1 MPESTSFFIVAA
13 NGGMVAQKTPAG
25 IYNKIADHTNT
36 AQRWTLEYGDEA
48 GTKVA
53 IQNVSNGQWL
63 RATSGAAAGKVD
75 LGDKQWWTLEQ
86 GRAPGSCWIKCDDY
100 PDAFLCNSYA
110 NYTDN
115 NLVYMWPKQLN
126 WTHSMLWYFQDAGAP
141 GWTPKSYEAGLPSAN
156 ASANSADAETLKQRE
171 ADLNQKEQAV
181 AARDEEQKQLEQK
194 AAEEQKQLEQKA
206 AEEQKQLEQKAAEL
220 KEKEQ
225 DIYGREAALKKE
237 MEQLDAKKKDS
248 TKTQPAPSS
257 SLDDDNRLQRRID
270 DVSAREKQLAV
281 KLASS
286 TKKGLQLNAQ
296 EEELRMRE
304 KDLDAKMQAFNK
316 RETPTKGG
324 TEPAEAESLLI
335 AENKNL
341 KLQIQLQELG
351 RRLTEAEKAAPS
363 VNVTHVEQLEK
374 ENARLKDLLALQDQ
388 IEQSR
393 PSPAQTE
400 RLKKEHERL
409 KSLIAQQV
417 QHRKLSS
424 QRLPPKDADKGS
436 ESVDAGSSKPQA
448 KGSIPNPATELSNK
462 PLTRP
467 AATANMGTRLSKARL
482 PTVTGE
488 LTAEQSE
495 QEKLREENARL
506 KSEVQ
511 SPRRP
516 TESNAPSS
524 VGKVASNGHAGL
536 AKAPPASRSGAT
548 KPKQHGDLQHPPSG
562 AGHQRLPTTQA
573 NSASKARGPQKST
586 GKPNTSRPEKP
597 NGRLPSSATSGN
609 PRAPAQKVED
619 TGDIHRVDG
628 DTDDGLHFSCGH
640 VAYPAPRKI
649 RRKMLGILYE

>member
-13 NGGMVAQKTPAG
+13 NGGMVAQKTPGG

-53 IQNVSNGQWL
+53 FQNVSNGQWL
-63 RATSGAAAGKVD
+63 RASSGAAAGKVD

-110 NYTDN
+110 NHTDN
-115 NLVYMWPKQLN
+115 NLAYMWPKQLN
-126 WTHSMLWYFQDAGAP
+126 WTHSMLWYFQDADAP
-141 GWTPKSYEAGLPSAN
+141 GWTPKSYDAGVSAN

-171 ADLNQKEQAV
+171 ADLKQKEEAV
-181 AARDEEQKQLEQK
+181 AARE
-194 AAEEQKQLEQKA
+194 
-206 AEEQKQLEQKAAEL
+206 EEQKQLEQKAAEL
-220 KEKEQ
+220 KQKEQ
-225 DIYGREAALKKE
+225 DISAREAALKKE
-237 MEQLDAKKKDS
+237 VEQLDAKKKDS

-257 SLDDDNRLQRRID
+257 SSDDDNRLQSKID
-270 DVSAREKQLAV
+270 DISAREKQLAV
-281 KLASS
+281 KQASS

-296 EEELRMRE
+296 EEELQRRE
-304 KDLDAKMQAFNK
+304 KDLAAKMQAFNT

-324 TEPAEAESLLI
+324 TESADAESLLI
-335 AENKNL
+335 AENRNL
-341 KLQIQLQELG
+341 KLQIQLQELEQ
-351 RRLTEAEKAAPS
+351 RLTEAEKAVKQAHQAGNTAPS
-363 VNVTHVEQLEK
+363 VNVTHMEQLEK
-374 ENARLKDLLALQDQ
+374 ENARLKDLLALQEQ
-388 IEQSR
+388 LEQSR

-424 QRLPPKDADKGS
+424 HGIPPKDADKGS
-436 ESVDAGSSKPQA
+436 QSVDAGPSKPQA
-448 KGSIPNPATELSNK
+448 NGSISKPATEPSNK
-462 PLTRP
+462 PLARP
-467 AATANMGTRLSKARL
+467 AATANMGTRVSKAKL
-482 PTVTGE
+482 PTATGE
-488 LTAEQSE
+488 PTVEPSE

-506 KSEVQ
+506 KSEMQ
-511 SPRRP
+511 SLRQP

-524 VGKVASNGHAGL
+524 VGKVASNGHAGSS
-536 AKAPPASRSGAT
+536 KAPAASSSGAT
-548 KPKQHGDLQHPPSG
+548 KPKQHSESQHPPSG

-573 NSASKARGPQKST
+573 NGASKARGPQKST
-586 GKPNTSRPEKP
+586 GKPNTSRPEKQ
-597 NGRLPSSATSGN
+597 NGKVPSKSATPGT
-609 PRAPAQKVED
+609 PRAPAARQGED
-619 TGDIHRVDG
+619 TGDIHKED
-628 DTDDGLHFSCGH
+628 DDDADDGVHFSCGH